1 MDKKDK
7 RILELLQKDGRL
19 STAEIAEKVN
29 LSASPCARRIKRLET
44 DKIIVGYQAKVS
56 RQIVGLGMTIFVHVN
71 LRSHQETD
79 LEYFEQT
86 ILALNQVI
94 NGHVVSG
101 QYDYLLEVVCA
112 DLIAYESFMRQLRV
126 IPTVKDINSN
136 FTIRTFKEQTA
147 LPIPSEVQVG

>member
-1 MDKKDK
+1 MDKIDK

-19 STAEIAEKVN
+19 TTAQIAEHVN
-29 LSASPCARRIKRLET
+29 LSPSPCARRIKRLET
-44 DKIIVGYQAKVS
+44 DKLIVGYQAKVS
-56 RQIVGLGMTIFVHVN
+56 RHSVGLGMTIFVHVN
-71 LRSHQETD
+71 LNSHQEAD
-79 LEYFEQT
+79 LEHFEQ
-86 ILALNQVI
+86 IIIGLKQVI

-126 IPTVKDINSN
+126 IPMVKDINSN

-147 LPIPSEVQVG
+147 LPIPN

>member
-1 MDKKDK
+1 MDKTDK